1 MSSLAVGFGLGL
13 FVGGQP
19 GPVSLLCVRSVLR
32 GAVTSG
38 LAIGAGAALVD
49 LLYAALGLAGA
60 ASVLEIEALRTG
72 FGVFGALVLGA
83 IGARTVW
90 AAFRVRLGGESAEE
104 VATPRRA
111 FATAVAATASNPLTI
126 ATWAAIF
133 AAAGAAGVGSVAAD
147 AADGAGGAVLMLG
160 GVALGTITAFTTLS
174 LLVALV
180 RGRFGPR
187 LLATVDG
194 VAGVG
199 LLGFAGLLG
208 WRTVSE

>member
-1 MSSLAVGFGLGL
+1 VTSLAVGFGLGF
-13 FVGGQP
+13 FVGAQP

-32 GAVTSG
+32 GALTSG
-38 LAIGAGAALVD
+38 LAIGAGAALID

-60 ASVLEIEALRTG
+60 ASLLEAEALRVA
-72 FGVFGALVLGA
+72 FGLFGALVLGV
-83 IGARTVW
+83 IGARTLW
-90 AAFRVRLGGESAEE
+90 AAFRVRLGGEAEEE

-133 AAAGAAGVGSVAAD
+133 TAAGAATVGD
-147 AADGAGGAVLMLG
+147 AAASASGAALMLG
-160 GVALGTITAFTTLS
+160 GVALGTLTAFATLS
-174 LLVALV
+174 LLVTLV

-187 LLATVDG
+187 MLAAVDA
-194 VAGVG
+194 VAGMG

-208 WRTVSE
+208 FRAVSDS